1 LSKID
6 AVGRRVQGAFAGAS
20 RAERLHVAG
29 RLRSCP
35 IDAIAAATP
44 ASGRILDFGCG
55 HGVVALYL
63 AMTSSDRDITGVD
76 VDGDK
81 VLDARSAAESAGV
94 AIHFEEVEPEYRP
107 TGEWDA
113 ITVVDVLYLLGEAA
127 AWEVVDAAAEALAA
141 GGVLVIKEIDVRPR
155 WKFWLAAG
163 QEVLA
168 TKLFRITEGSR
179 VRFLAPADIDARLVK
194 NGLQVEHRSSHRGRL
209 HPHHLIVAR
218 KSADA

>member
-6 AVGRRVQGAFAGAS
+6 AVGQRVQAAFAGAS

-35 IDAIAAATP
+35 IDAVAAATP
-44 ASGRILDFGCG
+44 ASGRILDLGCG

-63 AMTSSDRDITGVD
+63 AMTSNERDITGVD
-76 VDGDK
+76 VDGEK
-81 VLDARSAAESAGV
+81 VIEARAAAEAAGV
-94 AIHFEEVEPEYRP
+94 SVHFEDVAPEYRP

-113 ITVVDVLYLLGEAA
+113 ITVVDVLYLLGETA

-155 WKFWLAAG
+155 WKFWLAVG
-163 QEVLA
+163 QELLA

-179 VRFLAPADIDARLVK
+179 VRFLAPADIEARLVK
-194 NGLQVEHRSSHRGRL
+194 NGLRVEHRSSHRGRL
-209 HPHHLIVAR
+209 HPHHLIVAQ
-218 KSADA
+218 KVG